1 MNCKKIIIAG
11 LAAGIVSFI
20 VGSIL
25 YMNPLVSDI
34 YAQYGTWPGA
44 KPMDDFGGLGNWM
57 LLMLLGSL
65 VAGVLI
71 AVLYSYTE
79 KAIKVKQTWIKG
91 AFYGFLFWLATGPQY
106 HYNVWLM
113 YQVADIINIIELF
126 NSLIG
131 SLVLGIFL
139 AVVYE
144 KIK

>member
-1 MNCKKIIIAG
+1 MNWKKIIIAG
-11 LAAGIVSFI
+11 LLAAVMSFAAGSV
-20 VGSIL
+20 L

-34 YAQYGTWPGA
+34 YAQHGTWPGA
-44 KPMDDFGGLGNWM
+44 KSMDEFGGLGNWM
-57 LLMLLGSL
+57 FLMLLGSL
-65 VAGVLI
+65 AAGVFI

-79 KAIKVKQTWIKG
+79 KGIKIKPTWKKG
-91 AFYGFLFWLATGPQY
+91 AFYGFLFWLATAPQY

-113 YQVADIINIIELF
+113 YQVADVINIIELF

-139 AVVYE
+139 AAIYE